1 MKFQFPPNF
10 FPNRPPTACTGASDC
25 GETEFG
31 EDEGEIEGEGGE
43 QRGERRRGDPL
54 VEHSCAVVRCTNAF
68 FLHSCVVGKFHS
80 CIIVC
85 CTLTQLCVAQYLLLS
100 CLLHSDLLAHN

>member
-1 MKFQFPPNF
+1 MKFQFLPQFLPI
-10 FPNRPPTACTGASDC
+10 PAPTACIGASDC

-31 EDEGEIEGEGGE
+31 EDEGEVEGEVGE

-54 VEHSCAVVRCTNAF
+54 VEHSCTNAF

-80 CIIVC
+80 YVSVC
-85 CTLTQLCVAQYLLLS
+85 CTLTHLCLARWLLFS
-100 CLLHSDLLAHN
+100 CLLHSGLHIIE